1 MDPDA
6 VELRVIG
13 CLMEKQ
19 RTTPDQY
26 PLTLNALRLAC
37 NQATNRDPVVDYDE
51 ETIRGAIARLR
62 RREWVRFA
70 SGQGSRAAKYRHLV
84 DQALQLDSA
93 EQAILTVMLL
103 RGPQTPGELKGR
115 TERMHLFGSLAE
127 VDETISRLIER
138 GYAERVARRP
148 GQKEDRF
155 GHLLGENQGT
165 VPTVSGENEGT
176 VPTVSGENEG
186 TVPTV
191 SGENEG
197 TVPTVSLEER
207 VAKLE
212 REVAELRARYAA
224 SDNA

>member
-1 MDPDA
+1 MDPDS

-84 DQALQLDSA
+84 DQALQLDGA
-93 EQAILTVMLL
+93 EQAIVTVMLL

-115 TERMHLFGSLAE
+115 TERMHPFASLAE
-127 VDETISRLIER
+127 VEETISRLIER

-155 GHLLGENQGT
+155 GQLLGANQGTVPTFSGENQGT
-165 VPTVSGENEGT
+165 VPQFSGENQ
-176 VPTVSGENEG
+176 
-186 TVPTV
+186 
-191 SGENEG
+191 G

>member
-6 VELRVIG
+6 VELRVVG

-51 ETIRGAIARLR
+51 ETIRGAVARLR
-62 RREWVRFA
+62 TRGWVRFA

-84 DQALQLDSA
+84 DDALHIDRA
-93 EQAILTVMLL
+93 EQAVLTVMLL

-115 TERMHLFGSLAE
+115 TERLHPFASLAE
-127 VDETISRLIER
+127 VEETVERLIER
-138 GYAERVARRP
+138 HYAERVPRRP

-155 GHLLGENQGT
+155 GQLLGGVT
-165 VPTVSGENEGT
+165 EGSDPPVT
-176 VPTVSGENEG
+176 RETEG
-186 TVPTV
+186 
-191 SGENEG
+191 S
-197 TVPTVSLEER
+197 VPTVSLEER

-224 SDNA
+224 SDSA

>member
-1 MDPDA
+1 VDPDG
-6 VELRVIG
+6 VELRVLG

-62 RREWVRFA
+62 RREWIRFA
-70 SGQGSRAAKYRHLV
+70 SGQGSRAAKYRQLA
-84 DQALQLDSA
+84 DEALRLDPA
-93 EQAILTVMLL
+93 EQAVLTVMLL

-115 TERMHLFGSLAE
+115 TDRLHPFGSLAE
-127 VDETISRLIER
+127 VEQTIEQLIQR

-155 GHLLGENQGT
+155 AQLLGETEGTVPSVSNRAEGAPYENQGT
-165 VPTVSGENEGT
+165 VPS
-176 VPTVSGENEG
+176 
-186 TVPTV
+186 
-191 SGENEG
+191 
-197 TVPTVSLEER
+197 VSLEQRVER
-207 VAKLE
+207 LE

-224 SDNA
+224 SDSA